1 MIAGVSRLAGQPL
14 NTSASILIDSRDDC
28 IHTRMLYKALH
39 ASSMSKNYV
48 VQDLTLRYAT
58 AEKSI
63 DYTTKSFGIWP
74 LWLYQLPESLTY
86 SPFLLFRKGD

>member
-1 MIAGVSRLAGQPL
+1 
-14 NTSASILIDSRDDC
+14 
-28 IHTRMLYKALH
+28 
-39 ASSMSKNYV
+39 MSKNYV